1 MKGLIFYVRTND
13 FAPLLQI
20 LYQNNVEGVS
30 YCDFGGRGK
39 LKRGEIPRNIDEYQ
53 AYRTEEKFIPE
64 FEVRKRVEVVVN
76 DSASQKILQDVKQS
90 GKIHGKVFTYDVS
103 ESSDLP

>member
-1 MKGLIFYVRTND
+1 MEFCFFLFIICTR
-13 FAPLLQI
+13 
-20 LYQNNVEGVS
+20 
-30 YCDFGGRGK
+30 
-39 LKRGEIPRNIDEYQ
+39 DEYQ

-76 DSASQKILQDVKQS
+76 DSASQKILEDVKKS
-90 GKIHGKVFTYDVS
+90 GKIHGKVFLYDVS